1 MTSFEVS
8 FIAATSP
15 LSQTI
20 GDESNG
26 AAYESLS

>member
-8 FIAATSP
+8 FIAATSV

-20 GDESNG
+20 DDESNG
-26 AAYESLS
+26 AAHESVS